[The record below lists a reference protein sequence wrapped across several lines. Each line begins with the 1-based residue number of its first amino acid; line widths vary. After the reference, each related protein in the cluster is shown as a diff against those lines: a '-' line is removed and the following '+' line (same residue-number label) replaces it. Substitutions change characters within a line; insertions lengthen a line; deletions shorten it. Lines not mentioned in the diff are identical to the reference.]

1 MLRLQQSNVMNES
14 MANIILQKVM
24 EIGEV
29 TAKMG
34 ANLQSLVENVDEH
47 HNLIVET
54 RNDVKKIVDKQN
66 QDYAY
71 FVKNREDMLK
81 ELNGKIDPMWEE
93 HEKKAKLAADVRGKT
108 WDMIWEWAR
117 VAVVFGAGYLL
128 TSIYEIVKA
137 FKK

>member
-1 MLRLQQSNVMNES
+1 
-14 MANIILQKVM
+14 M

>member
-1 MLRLQQSNVMNES
+1 MNES